1 MRLNQ
6 DDNPARFVIR
16 AHGAGHVIVN
26 NERYEGSLVLTPEQI
41 RTGWPVAGMEDLDDS
56 ALEWLLEG
64 EPEVILLGTGE
75 QQTFPSARLV
85 ARLAQRGVGIECM
98 DTGAACR
105 TYAVLS
111 SEGRR
116 VALGL
121 ILQMRH

>member
-16 AHGAGHVIVN
+16 AHGSGYVIVN
-26 NERYEGSLVLTPEQI
+26 SERHEHSLVLTPEQL
-41 RTGWPVAGMEDLDDS
+41 RTRWPVTATEDLDEKR
-56 ALEWLLEG
+56 LEWLLEH
-64 EPEVILLGTGE
+64 EPEVILLGTGAR
-75 QQTFPSARLV
+75 QQFLPAQLMAHLAR
-85 ARLAQRGVGIECM
+85 RGVGIECM

-121 ILQMRH
+121 IL